1 MSYLTAQKHYKMKN
15 SASVLIISI
24 LISVISIKCEKEKSG
39 LISKNQEIQFGEQ
52 LDSLVTNS
60 PEDYNVI
67 DENEYIEAYSYIY
80 NMMNKILESG
90 YLNRK
95 EYFEWTI
102 RIIDEDVL
110 NAFAAPGGYLYFYTG
125 LMVYLDNEAQ
135 LAGVM
140 AHEIA
145 HVDRRHSA
153 QRLERE
159 LALSVII
166 SIILGKDPSQLEE
179 YAAGIAKGLSSLA
192 YSRNQEYEADEFAVK
207 YTSNTDYNPKGIS
220 GFFNKLEEIKTVRYP
235 EFLST
240 HPDPGNRLEAIDEVW
255 KEIGSPEGLDYESE
269 YAVFLGYLP

>member
-1 MSYLTAQKHYKMKN
+1 MKN
-15 SASVLIISI
+15 SAAVLLISI
-24 LISVISIKCEKEKSG
+24 LISVISLQCEKEKSG
-39 LISKNQEIQFGEQ
+39 LISKNQEIQFGGQ
-52 LDSLVTNS
+52 LDSLVINT

-67 DENEYIEAYSYIY
+67 DEHEYNDAYSYMY
-80 NMMNKILESG
+80 NLMNKILASG

-125 LMVYLDNEAQ
+125 LMQYLDNEAQ

-153 QRLERE
+153 QQLERE
-159 LALSVII
+159 LALSVIV
-166 SIILGKDPSQLEE
+166 SIILGNNPSKLEE
-179 YAAGIAKGLSSLA
+179 YAAGLAKGLSTLA
-192 YSRNQEYEADEFAVK
+192 FSRNHEYEADEFAVK
-207 YTSNTDYNPKGIS
+207 YTSGTDYNPRGIS
-220 GFFNKLEEIKTVRYP
+220 GFFNKMEEAKTVRYP

-255 KEIGSPEGLDYESE
+255 KEIGSPDGLDYESE

>member
-1 MSYLTAQKHYKMKN
+1 MKKP
-15 SASVLIISI
+15 VIISI
-24 LISVISIKCEKEKSG
+24 ISVFISIVIIQCEKEKSG
-39 LISKNQEIQFGEQ
+39 LISKNQEIQFGGQ

-60 PEDYNVI
+60 PEDYNI
-67 DENEYIEAYSYIY
+67 INENEYSNAYSYMY
-80 NMMNKILESG
+80 NMMNKILESD

-110 NAFAAPGGYLYFYTG
+110 NAFAAPGGYMYFYTG
-125 LMVYLDNEAQ
+125 LMQYLDNEAQ

-153 QRLERE
+153 QQLERE
-159 LALSVII
+159 LALTVII
-166 SIILGKDPSQLEE
+166 SIILGKNPSQLEE
-179 YAAGIAKGLSSLA
+179 YATALAKGLSNLA
-192 YSRNQEYEADEFAVK
+192 FSRNHEYEADEFAVK
-207 YTSNTDYNPKGIS
+207 YTSDTDYNPRGIS
-220 GFFNKLEEIKTVRYP
+220 GFFTKMEEIKTVRYP

-255 KEIGSPEGLDYESE
+255 KEIGSPDGHDNENE
-269 YAVFLGYLP
+269 YAIFLGYLP

>member
-1 MSYLTAQKHYKMKN
+1 MKKPAPILAV
-15 SASVLIISI
+15 SFIIL
-24 LISVISIKCEKEKSG
+24 LISLQCEKEKSG
-39 LISKNQEIQFGEQ
+39 LISRDQEIQFGEQ
-52 LDSLVTNS
+52 LDSLVSSS
-60 PEDYNVI
+60 PEDYNII
-67 DENEYIEAYSYIY
+67 DENFYGDAYSYMY
-80 NMMNKILESG
+80 NIMDKILASG
-90 YLNRK
+90 HLNRK
-95 EYFEWTI
+95 DYFDWTI

-153 QRLERE
+153 QQLERE

-166 SIILGKDPSQLEE
+166 SIILGNNPSQLEE
-179 YAAGIAKGLSSLA
+179 YAGALAKGLSNLA
-192 YSRNQEYEADEFAVK
+192 FSRNHEYEADEYAVK
-207 YTSNTDYNPKGIS
+207 YTADTDYNPKGIS
-220 GFFNKLEEIKTVRYP
+220 GFFTKMEEAKTVRYP

-255 KEIGSPEGLDYESE
+255 KGVGSPGGLDYETE
-269 YAVFLGYLP
+269 YATFLGYLP

>member
-1 MSYLTAQKHYKMKN
+1 MKN

>member
-1 MSYLTAQKHYKMKN
+1 MKK
-15 SASVLIISI
+15 SALVLIITI
-24 LISVISIKCEKEKSG
+24 LISILFIQCEKEKSG
-39 LISKNQEIQFGEQ
+39 LISKNQEIQFGKQ

-60 PEDYNVI
+60 PGDYNII
-67 DENEYIEAYSYIY
+67 DENEYSNAYSYMY
-80 NMMNKILESG
+80 NIMNKILESG

-95 EYFEWTI
+95 DYFDWTI

-125 LMVYLDNEAQ
+125 LMQYLDNEAH

-159 LALSVII
+159 LALSAII
-166 SIILGKDPSQLEE
+166 AIILGENPSQLEE
-179 YAAGIAKGLSSLA
+179 YAAGIAKGLSTLA
-192 YSRNQEYEADEFAVK
+192 YSRNHEYEADEYAVK
-207 YTSNTDYNPKGIS
+207 YTSDTDYNPRGIS
-220 GFFNKLEEIKTVRYP
+220 GFFVKMEEAKTVRFP

-255 KEIGSPEGLDYESE
+255 REIGSPEGFDYEAE
-269 YAVFLGYLP
+269 YAIFLEYLP

>member
-1 MSYLTAQKHYKMKN
+1 MKN
-15 SASVLIISI
+15 SAIVIIISI
-24 LISVISIKCEKEKSG
+24 LISVISLQCEKEKSG
-39 LISKNQEIQFGEQ
+39 LISKNQEIQFGGQ
-52 LDSLVTNS
+52 LDSLVINS

-67 DENEYIEAYSYIY
+67 DEHEYSTSYSYMY
-80 NMMNKILESG
+80 NMMNKILASG

-125 LMVYLDNEAQ
+125 LMQYLDNEAQ

-159 LALSVII
+159 IAISGII
-166 SIILGKDPSQLEE
+166 SIILGENPSQLEE
-179 YAAGIAKGLSSLA
+179 YAAGIAKGLSTLA
-192 YSRNQEYEADEFAVK
+192 YSRKQEYEADEYAVK
-207 YTSNTDYNPKGIS
+207 YTADTEYDPRGIS
-220 GFFNKLEEIKTVRYP
+220 AFFNKMEEAKTVRTP

-240 HPDPGNRLEAIDEVW
+240 HPDPGNRLDAIDEVW
-255 KEIGSPEGLDYESE
+255 ESIGSPQGQDFESE
-269 YAVFLGYLP
+269 YAIFLQYLP

>member
-1 MSYLTAQKHYKMKN
+1 MKN
-15 SASVLIISI
+15 SAAVLIISV
-24 LISVISIKCEKEKSG
+24 LIPVISLQCEKEKSG
-39 LISKNQEIQFGEQ
+39 LISKDQEILFGEQ

-60 PEDYNVI
+60 PQDYNVI
-67 DENEYIEAYSYIY
+67 DENEYNEAYSYMY
-80 NMMNKILESG
+80 NIMNKILQSG

-95 EYFEWTI
+95 DYFNWKI
-102 RIIDEDVL
+102 RIIDEDIL

-125 LMVYLDNEAQ
+125 LMVYLENEAQ

-159 LALSVII
+159 LAVSVII
-166 SIILGKDPSQLEE
+166 SIILGKDPSQLQE
-179 YAAGIAKGLSSLA
+179 YAAGIAKGLATLA

-207 YTSNTDYNPKGIS
+207 YTSDTDYNPIGIS
-220 GFFNKLEEIKTVRYP
+220 GFFNKMEEIKAVRYP
-235 EFLST
+235 EFLNT

-255 KEIGSPEGLDYESE
+255 KGIGSPEGFDFESE
-269 YAVFLGYLP
+269 YAVFLEYLP